1 MVRALIAVGSNMG
14 DRAALI
20 ASAIEALSTIKGTKV
35 IASAVVI
42 ETPPERVEDGPP
54 FLNTAVLVET
64 TLPPRALLEHLHEV
78 EARLGRERV
87 RPRRGP
93 RTIDLDLIIYEGVV
107 RREQGLEVPHP
118 RFRSR
123 RFVLEPAA
131 EIAPQMIDPVTRR
144 TIADLLR
151 LAPRPRSPAG

>member
-1 MVRALIAVGSNMG
+1 MARALIAVGSNLG
-14 DRAALI
+14 DRAAQ
-20 ASAIEALSTIKGTKV
+20 V
-35 IASAVVI
+35 ASAVEALGALKATRVLAASEAI
-42 ETPPERVEDGPP
+42 ETAPERPEDGAP
-54 FLNTAVLVET
+54 FLNAAVLVET

-87 RPRRGP
+87 TPRRGP

-107 RREQGLEVPHP
+107 RREPGLEVPHP

-131 EIAPQMIDPVTRR
+131 RIAPQMIDPVTRR

-151 LAPRPRSPAG
+151 LAPRPRSA

>member
-1 MVRALIAVGSNMG
+1 MARALIAVGSNLG
-14 DRAALI
+14 DRAAQ
-20 ASAIEALSTIKGTKV
+20 V
-35 IASAVVI
+35 ASAVAALGALKATRVLAAAEPI
-42 ETPPERVEDGPP
+42 ETPPERPEDGAP
-54 FLNTAVLVET
+54 FLNTAVLVDT

-87 RPRRGP
+87 TPRRGP

-107 RREQGLEVPHP
+107 RREPGLEVPHP

-131 EIAPQMIDPVTRR
+131 RIAPQMIDPVTRR

-151 LAPRPRSPAG
+151 LAPRPRSA

>member
-1 MVRALIAVGSNMG
+1 MVRALIAVGSNLG
-14 DRAALI
+14 DRATLVARAVDELGAL
-20 ASAIEALSTIKGTKV
+20 KGTKV
-35 IASAVVI
+35 LAAAEPI
-42 ETPPERVEDGPP
+42 ETAPERPEDGAS

-64 TLPPRALLEHLHEV
+64 TLPPRALLEHLHDV
-78 EARLGRERV
+78 EGRLGRERPA
-87 RPRRGP
+87 RRRGP

-107 RREQGLEVPHP
+107 RREPGLEVPHP

-131 EIAPQMIDPVTRR
+131 QIAPQMTDPITRR

-151 LAPRPRSPAG
+151 LAPPSRTP